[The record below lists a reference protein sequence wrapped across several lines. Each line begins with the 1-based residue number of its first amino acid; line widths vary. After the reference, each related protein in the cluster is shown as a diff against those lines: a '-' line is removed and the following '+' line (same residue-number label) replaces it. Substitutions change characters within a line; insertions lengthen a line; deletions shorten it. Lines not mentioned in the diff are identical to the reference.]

1 MAFFYENCSNLL
13 WEKNVIIIEKNI
25 YTSEAEGENFQKFW
39 DHYVEQFIRTVK
51 GQTVFETE
59 HSFYLLKWRF
69 LHQQLKVSINKNTWD
84 VKTCKNKLEKIP
96 CTVFTMKSFLKS
108 HDPPAFSRNICETF
122 KLQLEIISDFRKDSL
137 HSIYDEVLSLTD
149 PTKLQ
154 KPTVLGQRG
163 PASTQW
169 SHPSRLGHCRPS
181 FGHNGYPPFK
191 RTTENQFFFPKWRF
205 WFPAKERTV
214 TTKKMSPLNSCTYR
228 ASQQNPD
235 PK

>member
-1 MAFFYENCSNLL
+1 M
-13 WEKNVIIIEKNI
+13 
-25 YTSEAEGENFQKFW
+25 
-39 DHYVEQFIRTVK
+39 
-51 GQTVFETE
+51 
-59 HSFYLLKWRF
+59 
-69 LHQQLKVSINKNTWD
+69 
-84 VKTCKNKLEKIP
+84 LEKIP

-108 HDPPAFSRNICETF
+108 HDTF
-122 KLQLEIISDFRKDSL
+122 LIHLHFHEIIVKHSNCSFEVISDFRKDSL
-137 HSIYDEVLSLTD
+137 HSIYDDEVLSLTD

-163 PASTQW
+163 PASTRQW

-235 PK
+235 PKLQNKNGLKYD